1 MKPFPLSKVYQLL
14 EPRIV
19 SLTTVRRG
27 NANVMTVSGHMMV
40 EFEPPQGGN
49 YSFAKLRA
57 AREFVI
63 AIPAN
68 HLAPLVV
75 NIGN

>member
-14 EPRIV
+14 EPRPIV
-19 SLTTVRRG
+19 SLTTVR
-27 NANVMTVSGHMMV
+27 VMTVSGHMMV
-40 EFEPPQGGN
+40 EFEPPQGAN